1 MINNFTNNLTIIA
14 AIDQARGIGCNDMLC
29 FQLDK
34 DLAHFQRT
42 TKNSVCIVGNTT
54 LNSIGKLRSR
64 VMLGVSKSSSLNPFA
79 DAMFSSIEQA
89 IKHAHGISSSEIFI
103 IGGAQ
108 IYAQALAYTDK
119 LIISH
124 IKGIKSAAN
133 RFFPEIPTSFSQTS
147 KTEAIRSKDAIS
159 GDYFDFIIAEYH
171 RTDYTDFMAL

>member
-1 MINNFTNNLTIIA
+1 MINNFSNNLTIIA

-54 LNSIGKLRSR
+54 LNSIGKLNNRT
-64 VMLGVSKSSSLNPFA
+64 VLGVSKSSISNPFA
-79 DAMFSSIEQA
+79 DAMFSNLLQA
-89 IKHAHGISSSEIFI
+89 IKHAHAISSGEIFI

-108 IYAQALAYTDK
+108 IYQQALAYTDK

-124 IKGIKSAAN
+124 IKGIKSNAN

-147 KTEAIRSKDAIS
+147 KTQPIRGKDAIT
-159 GDYFDFIIAEYH
+159 GNYIDFTIIEYH
-171 RTDYTDFMAL
+171 RTDYSDFIAV